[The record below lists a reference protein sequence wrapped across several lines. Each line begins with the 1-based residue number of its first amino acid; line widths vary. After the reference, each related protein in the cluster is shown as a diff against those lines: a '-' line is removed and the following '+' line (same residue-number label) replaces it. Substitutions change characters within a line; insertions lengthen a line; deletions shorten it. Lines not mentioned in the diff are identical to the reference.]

1 MIRETWN
8 GGGRSHLFFFPSFS
22 FFFSSF
28 SFSLISI
35 SVLYSSLFLSL
46 DRIAGWREWN
56 EDSSRFFVF
65 SLSLFLFLLTLPLFE
80 SYISADKWGEKK
92 WARFETVVE
101 WKWISYRLVNRGEG
115 SGKVGPVIGDAIT
128 WPRACRLVLFV
139 IYVTSST
146 KVKFPATSKLY
157 FVRWFKDLDKR
168 FKKKTRKR
176 RFTFI
181 VAMAWLVSDEQPS
194 LFKQR
199 TRGEILYILLQKRS
213 FFFLLFFFRFRF
225 FKIRGYLKK
234 CNLKTMIGETCSND
248 KKSLIEIKN
257 VSSPRSSRAIICI

>member
-28 SFSLISI
+28 SFFLISI

-101 WKWISYRLVNRGEG
+101 WKWISYRLVNREG

-199 TRGEILYILLQKRS
+199 TRGEIL
-213 FFFLLFFFRFRF
+213 
-225 FKIRGYLKK
+225 
-234 CNLKTMIGETCSND
+234 
-248 KKSLIEIKN
+248 
-257 VSSPRSSRAIICI
+257 

>member
-1 MIRETWN
+1 M
-8 GGGRSHLFFFPSFS
+8 FS
-22 FFFSSF
+22 IPL
-28 SFSLISI
+28 SFSLSI
-35 SVLYSSLFLSL
+35 ASRVEENGTRIRVGFSCFLSL
-46 DRIAGWREWN
+46 
-56 EDSSRFFVF
+56 S
-65 SLSLFLFLLTLPLFE
+65 LFLLTLPLFE

-101 WKWISYRLVNRGEG
+101 WKWISYRLVNREG

-199 TRGEILYILLQKRS
+199 TRGEIL
-213 FFFLLFFFRFRF
+213 
-225 FKIRGYLKK
+225 
-234 CNLKTMIGETCSND
+234 
-248 KKSLIEIKN
+248 
-257 VSSPRSSRAIICI
+257 